1 MEKAREIMRL
11 SLEKGLSQ
19 REIASGIGCS
29 LGMVNTVL
37 KRIKEAGIKDP
48 LILNA
53 KELGSIVY
61 PPIKTKE
68 KPQPDFAHIDRE
80 LKKK

>member
-29 LGMVNTVL
+29 LGMVNAVL
-37 KRIKEAGIKDP
+37 TRMKRAEVKDP
-48 LILNA
+48 LSLSA
-53 KELGSIVY
+53 KELGSIIY
-61 PPIKTKE
+61 PPVKTKE